1 MDVSATS
8 PVTTNGTNTQ
18 QSSAAKNN
26 TVDYNAFLQLLIAQ
40 LKNQDPTNPTD
51 SAQYI
56 AQLASFS
63 GVEQSVKM
71 NAKLDAILS
80 TAALSQAESVIGR
93 TVTSF
98 DGTVSGTAVALQVFS
113 DGAVVLLDSGEQL
126 ALGPGVIVS

>member
-18 QSSAAKNN
+18 QSSAAKTN